1 MISLSL
7 YIERVIEY
15 APRLFESLYETGIMM
30 VFAMVAAI
38 LLGLPLGTLLFLTS
52 RNKPMD
58 NKILYQVASVFVNI
72 VRSFPFLL
80 LVVVMQPLIRFFYG
94 RATGDPVA
102 ASFPMMLIAIAL
114 YARFV
119 EQSLHDVPKGVM
131 EMAESMGATT
141 TQLVW
146 KFLYVEAR
154 SSLIIGFTTAFVS
167 FISYSTIMGVV
178 GGGGIAQRLGRGG
191 HLVAPGGILRGHRQR
206 VGQKHRAGG
215 GSAQLEPG
223 VRILLLHQHRL
234 LLARHGGA
242 ATGDH
247 GLQHLARGGRNLH
260 PGSLS
265 LRQRGHGRIQRLG
278 S

>member
-1 MISLSL
+1 M
-7 YIERVIEY
+7 ERVIEY

-131 EMAESMGATT
+131 ETAESMGATT
-141 TQLVW
+141 AQLVW

-178 GGGGIAQRLGRGG
+178 GGGGIGDFAIRYGYQRYETD
-191 HLVAPGGILRGHRQR
+191 VMYTAIVVIIIFVILTQWFGLRIARQLD
-206 VGQKHRAGG
+206 KK
-215 GSAQLEPG
+215 
-223 VRILLLHQHRL
+223 
-234 LLARHGGA
+234 
-242 ATGDH
+242 
-247 GLQHLARGGRNLH
+247 
-260 PGSLS
+260 
-265 LRQRGHGRIQRLG
+265 
-278 S
+278 